1 MAVKKS
7 IAIIGEGETEWWYFE
22 TLRVACRYKFKVA
35 PDFPQHSD
43 IPHMAKLAEDYVKR
57 ETDYV
62 ACLVDMDRLIMVPAE
77 MATYQKLKK
86 KSSRNVIWIET
97 NPCTEFW
104 FLLHFLPQ
112 LSMKHYDSCEDV
124 LPDLHDYM
132 PGYEKTARYFRK
144 NNLYKYLTE
153 HSDLQRAI
161 GYAKE
166 LSRLSEATP
175 KDRIA
180 YSQMHRVF
188 ELIASMNAEET
199 EEGKNPFSLD
209 SKGPNWENFHDFLLG
224 EVRYLSVKKAYPN
237 EAVELF
243 AEAQK
248 MAQLRYKTYIRKSQR
263 IGRTNPLLHISIIVI
278 PRRLARDNF

>member
-22 TLRVACRYKFKVA
+22 ALRVACRYKFKVA

-62 ACLVDMDRLIMVPAE
+62 VCLVDMDRLLRVPAE

-112 LSMKHYDSCEDV
+112 FSTKRYETCEDV
-124 LPDLHDYM
+124 LLDLQRYM
-132 PGYEKTARYFRK
+132 PGYEKTARYFRQ
-144 NNLYKYLTE
+144 NNMYNYLTE
-153 HSDLQRAI
+153 HGDLGRAI
-161 GYAKE
+161 GYAEE
-166 LSRLSEATP
+166 LTRLSETTP
-175 KDRIA
+175 EDGIA
-180 YSQMHRVF
+180 YSQMHKVF
-188 ELIASMNAEET
+188 KLIASMNAEEA
-199 EEGKNPFSLD
+199 EGGDKND
-209 SKGPNWENFHDFLLG
+209 SKMGNQNRSDECRRQIMDFIAGNEISDTKTVSKAIGLKASRTRDYLKQLVDEGILEIEG
-224 EVRYLSVKKAYPN
+224 EYKNRKYKIKK
-237 EAVELF
+237 
-243 AEAQK
+243 
-248 MAQLRYKTYIRKSQR
+248 
-263 IGRTNPLLHISIIVI
+263 
-278 PRRLARDNF
+278 

>member
-22 TLRVACRYKFKVA
+22 TLRIACRYKFKVA

-43 IPHMAKLAEDYVKR
+43 IPHMAKLAADYVKR

-62 ACLVDMDRLIMVPAE
+62 VCLVDMDRLLRLPKE
-77 MATYQKLKK
+77 MATYQQLKK
-86 KSSRNVIWIET
+86 SSSRNVIWIET

-112 LSMKHYDSCEDV
+112 LSTKHYETYEDV
-124 LPDLHDYM
+124 LPDLQRYM

-153 HSDLQRAI
+153 HGDMQRAI
-161 GYAKE
+161 GYAE
-166 LSRLSEATP
+166 DLTRLSEATP
-175 KDRIA
+175 EDKLA

-188 ELIASMNAEET
+188 ELIASMEAEDADKNDSKSEKLNRNNENRRQIIDFIADEGVSDSKSVSKAIGLKPSRTRDYLKQLVDEGILET
-199 EEGKNPFSLD
+199 E
-209 SKGPNWENFHDFLLG
+209 G
-224 EVRYLSVKKAYPN
+224 E
-237 EAVELF
+237 
-243 AEAQK
+243 
-248 MAQLRYKTYIRKSQR
+248 YKSRKYK
-263 IGRTNPLLHISIIVI
+263 IKVN
-278 PRRLARDNF
+278 NK

>member
-7 IAIIGEGETEWWYFE
+7 IAIIGEGETKWWYFE

-62 ACLVDMDRLIMVPAE
+62 VCLVDMDRLLRVPAE

-112 LSMKHYDSCEDV
+112 IATKRYETCEDV
-124 LPDLHDYM
+124 LPDLQHYM

-144 NNLYKYLTE
+144 NNLYNYLTE
-153 HSDLQRAI
+153 HGDLQRAI
-161 GYAKE
+161 GYAEE
-166 LSRLSEATP
+166 LTRLSKETP
-175 KDRIA
+175 EDRIA
-180 YSQMHRVF
+180 YSQMHKVF
-188 ELIASMNAEET
+188 ELIASMEAEET
-199 EEGKNPFSLD
+199 EGSDKND
-209 SKGPNWENFHDFLLG
+209 SKTEN
-224 EVRYLSVKKAYPN
+224 
-237 EAVELF
+237 
-243 AEAQK
+243 QK
-248 MAQLRYKTYIRKSQR
+248 RNGQNRRQIAIFIADLW
-263 IGRTNPLLHISIIVI
+263 ISDLKY
-278 PRRLARDNF
+278 RF

>member
-1 MAVKKS
+1 MVTSYVCISFMKAKQTPFFRIMAPKS
-7 IAIIGEGETEWWYFE
+7 YLYLKT
-22 TLRVACRYKFKVA
+22 
-35 PDFPQHSD
+35 
-43 IPHMAKLAEDYVKR
+43 EDYVKR

-62 ACLVDMDRLIMVPAE
+62 VCLVDMDRLLRVPAE

-86 KSSRNVIWIET
+86 KSSRNVIRIET

-104 FLLHFLPQ
+104 FLLHFLPKI
-112 LSMKHYDSCEDV
+112 STKHYETCEDV
-124 LPDLHDYM
+124 LPDLQRYM
-132 PGYEKTARYFRK
+132 PDYEKTARYFRK

-153 HSDLQRAI
+153 HGDLQRAI

-180 YSQMHRVF
+180 YSQTHRVF

-209 SKGPNWENFHDFLLG
+209 SKEPNWENFHDFLLG
-224 EVRYLSVKKAYPN
+224 VVRYLSVKKAYPN
-237 EAVELF
+237 EAEELF

-248 MAQLRYKTYIRKSQR
+248 MAQLRYKTYIRKSQE
-263 IGRTNPLLHISIIVI
+263 NWE
-278 PRRLARDNF
+278 D

>member
-22 TLRVACRYKFKVA
+22 TLRIACRYKFKVA

-43 IPHMAKLAEDYVKR
+43 IPHMAKLAADYVKR

-62 ACLVDMDRLIMVPAE
+62 VCLVDMDRLLRLPKE
-77 MATYQKLKK
+77 MATYQQLKK
-86 KSSRNVIWIET
+86 SSSRNVIWIET

-112 LSMKHYDSCEDV
+112 LSTKHYETYEDV
-124 LPDLHDYM
+124 LPDLQRYM

-153 HSDLQRAI
+153 HGDMQRAI
-161 GYAKE
+161 GYAE
-166 LSRLSEATP
+166 DLTRLSEATP
-175 KDRIA
+175 EDKLA

-188 ELIASMNAEET
+188 ELIASMEAEDADKNDSKSEKLNRNNENRRQIIDFIADEGVSDAKSVSNASGLKPSRTRDYLKQLVDEGILET
-199 EEGKNPFSLD
+199 E
-209 SKGPNWENFHDFLLG
+209 G
-224 EVRYLSVKKAYPN
+224 E
-237 EAVELF
+237 
-243 AEAQK
+243 
-248 MAQLRYKTYIRKSQR
+248 YKSRKYK
-263 IGRTNPLLHISIIVI
+263 IKVN
-278 PRRLARDNF
+278 NK

>member
-22 TLRVACRYKFKVA
+22 TLRVACHFKFKVA

-62 ACLVDMDRLIMVPAE
+62 VCLVDMDRLLKVPAE

-124 LPDLHDYM
+124 LPDLQHFM
-132 PGYEKTARYFRK
+132 PDYEKTARYFRK
-144 NNLYKYLTE
+144 NNLYNYLTE
-153 HSDLQRAI
+153 HGDLERAI
-161 GYAKE
+161 DYAKE
-166 LSRLSEATP
+166 LSRLSEETP
-175 KDRIA
+175 EDRIA

-188 ELIASMNAEET
+188 ELIASMNVNGS
-199 EEGKNPFSLD
+199 EEGDIND
-209 SKGPNWENFHDFLLG
+209 SKTENQNRNKEYRRQITNFIADNEISDSKTVSKAIGLKASRTRDYLKQLVDEGILEIEG
-224 EVRYLSVKKAYPN
+224 EYKNRKYKIKKTVK
-237 EAVELF
+237 
-243 AEAQK
+243 Q
-248 MAQLRYKTYIRKSQR
+248 
-263 IGRTNPLLHISIIVI
+263 
-278 PRRLARDNF
+278 

>member
-22 TLRVACRYKFKVA
+22 ALRVACRYKFKVA

-62 ACLVDMDRLIMVPAE
+62 VCLVDMDRLLRVPAE

-112 LSMKHYDSCEDV
+112 FSTKRYETCEDV
-124 LPDLHDYM
+124 LLDLQRYM
-132 PGYEKTARYFRK
+132 PGYEKTARYFRQ
-144 NNLYKYLTE
+144 NNMYNYLTE
-153 HSDLQRAI
+153 HGDLGRAI
-161 GYAKE
+161 GYAEE
-166 LSRLSEATP
+166 LTRLSETTP
-175 KDRIA
+175 EDGIA
-180 YSQMHRVF
+180 YSQMHKVF
-188 ELIASMNAEET
+188 KLIASMNAEEA
-199 EEGKNPFSLD
+199 EGGDKND
-209 SKGPNWENFHDFLLG
+209 SKMGNQNRSDECRRQIMGFIAGNEISDTKTVSKAIGLKAS
-224 EVRYLSVKKAYPN
+224 RTRDYLKQLVDEGILEIEGDYKKR
-237 EAVELF
+237 
-243 AEAQK
+243 K
-248 MAQLRYKTYIRKSQR
+248 YKIKK
-263 IGRTNPLLHISIIVI
+263 
-278 PRRLARDNF
+278 